1 MAAHN
6 SRVSGERNTVTEAV
20 LGRRS
25 TRAFLARPVER
36 GVIEEILDLAAR
48 APSGGNLQP
57 WHVDVVTGAPLEA
70 LKSAVRESLAGQ
82 PAGEG
87 LEFTIYPSPLPEPY
101 RARRFASGEALY
113 SALAIPREDRAARLA
128 QFARNYDGF
137 GAPVLLLFSIDRLFD
152 RPQWAHLGMFLQN
165 LMLLA
170 EERGLATCPQEAW
183 AAVHETVAA
192 QLSLPEDRMLYCGMA
207 LGYADE
213 AAPINRW
220 RTDRAPLED
229 FATFRGFQGVR

>member
-6 SRVSGERNTVTEAV
+6 SRVSDNGNSVTKAISA
-20 LGRRS
+20 RRS
-25 TRAFLARPVER
+25 VRAFLPRPVER
-36 GVIEEILDLAAR
+36 ALIEEMIEIAAR

-57 WHVDVVTGAPLEA
+57 WFVDALTGRPLDD
-70 LKSAVRESLAGQ
+70 LKAAVRLSLAER

-87 LEFTIYPSPLPEPY
+87 LEFTVYPSPLPEPY
-101 RARRFASGEALY
+101 RTRRHASGEALY
-113 SALAIPREDRAARLA
+113 SALAIPREDKAARLA

-137 GAPVLLLFSIDRLFD
+137 GAPVLLFFSIDRLFD

-170 EERGLATCPQEAW
+170 EERGLAACPQEAW
-183 AAVHETVAA
+183 AAVHETVAEHLA
-192 QLSLPEDRMLYCGMA
+192 LPPGRILYCGMA

-213 AAPINRW
+213 EAPINRW
-220 RTDRAPLED
+220 RTERSPLDD
-229 FATFRGFQGVR
+229 FATFRGF

>member
-6 SRVSGERNTVTEAV
+6 SRVSGNGNSVTKTIAQR
-20 LGRRS
+20 GS
-25 TRAFLARPVER
+25 CRAFLPRPVDRSLVAEML
-36 GVIEEILDLAAR
+36 ELAAR

-57 WHVDVVTGAPLEA
+57 WFVDVVAGEALAA
-70 LKSAVRESLAGQ
+70 LKSAALASTR
-82 PAGEG
+82 AEME
-87 LEFTIYPSPLPEPY
+87 LVVYPSPLPEPY
-101 RARRFASGEALY
+101 RGRRYRSGEALY
-113 SALAIPREDRAARLA
+113 EALGIPREDRAARLA
-128 QFARNYDGF
+128 QFARNFEAF
-137 GAPVLLLFSIDRLFD
+137 GAPVLLLFSIDRIFD

-183 AAVHETVAA
+183 AAVHRTVAEHID
-192 QLSLPEDRMLYCGMA
+192 LPPERILYCGMA

-229 FATFRGFQGVR
+229 FATFRGF